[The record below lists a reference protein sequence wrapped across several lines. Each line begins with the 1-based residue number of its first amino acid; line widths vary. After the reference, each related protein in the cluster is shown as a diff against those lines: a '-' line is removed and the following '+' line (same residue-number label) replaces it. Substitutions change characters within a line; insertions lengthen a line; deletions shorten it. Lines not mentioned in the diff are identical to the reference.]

1 MSKKK
6 VSRKF
11 IEPYENGEK
20 WSNRNVKKTKKSDKV
35 DNFVEQ
41 VKQGPYYLCKT
52 LNPVSNYLSKK
63 NIMFSQQSCV
73 IQVNDLIKKIVHMCN
88 MT

>member
-11 IEPYENGEK
+11 IEPYKNGEK

-41 VKQGPYYLCKT
+41 VKQGPYYLCKICHWI
-52 LNPVSNYLSKK
+52 LYQ
-63 NIMFSQQSCV
+63 I
-73 IQVNDLIKKIVHMCN
+73 I
-88 MT
+88 